1 MEFPRKRIAVGAR
14 IRDEQGRLLLV
25 KPAYRD
31 GWLIPGGVVDAD
43 ESPRDG
49 LLRELREELGLSLP
63 LGALLCVDY
72 VAAGAAYGEGLHLLF
87 DGGCLDAAQVH
98 ALVIT
103 DPELVALQWVS
114 PLEAQALLVPSLAQ
128 RLRSLEQAAPG
139 GLLYLENGLPLAS

>member
-1 MEFPRKRIAVGAR
+1 MEFPRKRVAVGAR

-49 LLRELREELGLSLP
+49 LLRELQEELGLTLP
-63 LGALLCVDY
+63 VGPLLCVDY
-72 VAAGAAYGEGLHLLF
+72 LAAGPVYGEGLHLLF
-87 DGGCLDAAQVH
+87 DGGCLNPMQVQALKIGDA
-98 ALVIT
+98 
-103 DPELVALQWVS
+103 ELVALHWAT
-114 PLEAQALLVPSLAQ
+114 PNEAQALLVPSLAQ

-139 GLLYLENGLPLAS
+139 SLLYLENGLPLTA